1 MRNILCPVDF
11 SANSVNAVKYASELN
26 KKLKAKLILLHAYET
41 PVLYADAAFLP
52 DQFDADHMLDAAK
65 KKLKDFHK
73 KIFGSGGKDV
83 EMILQQGLASSRI
96 VEIATEKRSELI
108 VMGVTGTDAGERML
122 MGSNATRVIKDA
134 PCMVLLVPHRAKLD
148 GLKKIVYATDFSK
161 DNLAHAKEIIPVS
174 KKFDSEILFLHVEP
188 TSVAY
193 NEAAVKRVTDQ
204 IKKLIPYPKKSGYI
218 CSDDSVTDG
227 IDYFLKHHKADCL
240 AIFKRHRNILQE
252 FYRPSISKKVSL
264 HASVPLLVIHEKDF
278 RIRE

>member
-11 SANSVNAVKYASELN
+11 SANSLNAVKYASELN
-26 KKLKAKLILLHAYET
+26 KKLKAKLILLYAYET
-41 PVLYADAAFLP
+41 PVLYADPAFLP
-52 DQFDADHMLDAAK
+52 AQFDADHLHDVAK
-65 KKLKDFHK
+65 KKLKEFHK
-73 KIFGSGGKDV
+73 KIFGNGGKDV

-108 VMGVTGTDAGERML
+108 VMGVTGTHAGERML
-122 MGSNATRVIKDA
+122 MGSNASRVIKDA

-278 RIRE
+278 RVSE